1 MADQVI
7 KKCLPVYI
15 KILPYKTI
23 HTCMY
28 YTDCNPN
35 DPNLIWGI
43 FVKKFYVGIVTLHS
57 DDLPFDIA
65 LIFLNMLVRSSMNM
79 IQRN

>member
-1 MADQVI
+1 
-7 KKCLPVYI
+7 
-15 KILPYKTI
+15 
-23 HTCMY
+23 MY

-43 FVKKFYVGIVTLHS
+43 FVNKFYVGIVTLHS

-65 LIFLNMLVRSSMNM
+65 LIFEHACEVINEYDTAKLKIHTFRKVSSDHLRL
-79 IQRN
+79 QLL